1 MNIKVLL
8 KWFLEKIKKIIR
20 QLTPKFKEDDS
31 FFDKCATV
39 FLSIMGFLFL
49 FPTFILAIFSVTFL
63 LLFFYNFFYLC
74 IFEACPK
81 TSERNQENRYTYEQV
96 FKQCYE
102 EKKLDGTITQD
113 SNLEFV
119 SKAIKD
125 CIEDKDTNL
134 TNLIIP
140 LIYAE
145 TMDLL

>member
-8 KWFLEKIKKIIR
+8 KWFLEKIKKVILL
-20 QLTPKFKEDDS
+20 LTPKFKEDDS
-31 FFDKCATV
+31 FWDKCTTV
-39 FLSIMGFLFL
+39 YLSIMCVLFIV
-49 FPTFILAIFSVTFL
+49 PMAIFTIIFAVYLWLTFY
-63 LLFFYNFFYLC
+63 FCNF
-74 IFEACPK
+74 EESCPNPEFWK
-81 TSERNQENRYTYEQV
+81 KQEQTPKYEQV

-102 EKKLDGTITQD
+102 EKKLDGTITKD

-125 CIEDKDTNL
+125 CIGDKDTAL

-145 TMDLL
+145 TMD